1 MMRDLPQPVN
11 TTDEK
16 QKGRAYSTILLN
28 RLMLTVHLVQPSRL
42 CVSTIPEIICTK
54 TVNSLVPV
62 YVTPF
67 QIGSWRPFSSCVP
80 INSRRFSFSIP
91 VRIRILL
98 LLFFPPATLHS
109 ELSNT
114 PTPQHSTVLRPQLQC
129 TAANESRGEK
139 HAIKCNASLIK
150 SHKPL
155 LINATKGN
163 PLTLPRSS
171 ISQD

>member
-28 RLMLTVHLVQPSRL
+28 RLMLQFTLSNHLAYALVP
-42 CVSTIPEIICTK
+42 PEIICTK
-54 TVNSLVPV
+54 TVSSLVPV

-98 LLFFPPATLHS
+98 LLFPPPATLHS